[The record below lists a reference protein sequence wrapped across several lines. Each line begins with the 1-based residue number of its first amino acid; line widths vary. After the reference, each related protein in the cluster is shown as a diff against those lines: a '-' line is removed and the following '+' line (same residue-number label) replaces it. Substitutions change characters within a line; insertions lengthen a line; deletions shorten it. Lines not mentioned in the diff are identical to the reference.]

1 MNTKKFSELS
11 MREKVLVLGG
21 GTIVIL
27 LLYFGA
33 FLMPTLKKTAGLE
46 KKITTQQADWKRLET
61 MVEEHRKIAPA
72 IKMAQPEALL
82 PAIERLN
89 RELSV
94 QGKLTSIQP
103 FGEGGREAEVKM
115 EDLSGPEIVQLMN
128 GFKKAG
134 ITVRHLYCKDY
145 DGNGL
150 WFVKIYLKG

>member
-1 MNTKKFSELS
+1 MNAKKFSELS
-11 MREKVLVLGG
+11 IREKVIVLGG
-21 GTIVIL
+21 GTLVVL
-27 LLYFGA
+27 LRYFGG
-33 FLMPTLKKTAGLE
+33 FLMPTLKKTADLE
-46 KKITTQQADWKRLET
+46 KKLKTQQADWKKLES
-61 MVEEHRKIAPA
+61 MVKEHLEIAPA
-72 IKMAQPEALL
+72 LNTTQPEPLL

-89 RELSV
+89 RELAVGS
-94 QGKLTSIQP
+94 KLTSIQP

-115 EDLSGPEIVQLMN
+115 EDLSGQEIVRLLD